1 MPPDQPEIELE
12 KIKYFWYLWYI
23 FRPIEGR
30 NMALERMAR
39 SLYGLPEVE
48 PEEDITAPK

>member
-1 MPPDQPEIELE
+1 MPINQPAAELE
-12 KIKYFWYLWYI
+12 EIKYFLYFWFI
-23 FRPIEGR
+23 SRPIEGR

-48 PEEDITAPK
+48 TEDETNVLK